1 MASELEKRK
10 GLDFKSKLT
19 ATNILAVI
27 MFVFLAVVPLFM
39 SSFRVNMFGKYMCF
53 ALVALGIDMI
63 WGYTGILSLG
73 HGVYFGIGAYCMAM
87 HLKLEASGDGLPDF
101 MSWSGVTELPAF
113 WKPFESGTFTIIM
126 IFLAPALLVAVIGTL
141 TFLNRIRGVYFSILS
156 QALAYAL
163 ATFLIGRQEYFG
175 GSNGINNFTTVFGF
189 SRSSQTVQYV
199 LYFITLARLV
209 GAFILC
215 KWLVSKRLGRVCLA
229 VRDAENRA
237 RFTGYSPAVYKVFMY
252 CLSAILAGVAGALY
266 VPQVGIIS
274 PTDIGIAPSTEMVVW
289 TAVGGKGTLIG
300 AVLGAVVVNLFKSL
314 ISESFPSVWQFFLGL
329 LCVGVILFLPG
340 GLVSLKDI
348 PAKLRAAK
356 EKKEAN
362 AREMAKADAEAGKTD
377 KVPAASKQ

>member
-1 MASELEKRK
+1 MASELAKRGGRDLK
-10 GLDFKSKLT
+10 GKVT
-19 ATNILAVI
+19 ATTVLALV
-27 MFVFLAVVPLFM
+27 MFIFLAVVPIFM
-39 SSFRVNMFGKYMCF
+39 SPFRVNMFGKYMCF

-87 HLKLEASGDGLPDF
+87 HLKLEASGGGLPDF
-101 MSWSGVTELPAF
+101 MTWSGVTELPAF
-113 WKPFESGTFTIIM
+113 WKPFESGTFTILMVI
-126 IFLAPALLVAVIGTL
+126 IAPAVLAAVIGTL

-189 SRSSQTVQYV
+189 SRSSQTVQYA
-199 LYFITLARLV
+199 LYFITLVLLI
-209 GAFILC
+209 GGFLLC
-215 KWLVSKRLGRVCLA
+215 KWLVSKRFGRVCLA

-237 RFTGYSPAVYKVFMY
+237 RFTGYSPAAYKVFVY
-252 CLSAILAGVAGALY
+252 CLSAVLAGIAGALY

-274 PTDIGIAPSTEMVVW
+274 PTDIGISPSTEMVVW
-289 TAVGGKGTLIG
+289 AAVGGKGTLIG
-300 AVLGAVVVNLFKSL
+300 PVLGAIVVNLFKSL

-348 PAKLRAAK
+348 PAKLRERKA
-356 EKKEAN
+356 KKEAN
-362 AREMAKADAEAGKTD
+362 EKEMSKVSAAEGTGTDAAGK
-377 KVPAASKQ
+377 